1 MRITEI
7 NTVLRTIEYSGEHFV
22 NLQEL
27 RELLKI
33 EPLVEIEEV
42 LITPY
47 YIQDN
52 KRMELYQYEF
62 YCTNDFGFE
71 DYILTQTGKK
81 RIEDVPEEIL
91 YIKKNCFATL
101 KEVHKLIDFINFILE
116 NEDLQEEVKQVFG
129 KYMEENL
136 YAIVY

>member
-1 MRITEI
+1 M
-7 NTVLRTIEYSGEHFV
+7 LRTIEYAGEYFV

-33 EPLVEIEEV
+33 EPLVEMEEV

-52 KRMELYQYEF
+52 MRMELYQYEF
-62 YCTNDFGFE
+62 YCTNDCGFE

-81 RIEDVPEEIL
+81 RIEEVPEEIL

-101 KEVHKLIDFINFILE
+101 KEVHKLMDFINFILE

-129 KYMEENL
+129 EYMAENL